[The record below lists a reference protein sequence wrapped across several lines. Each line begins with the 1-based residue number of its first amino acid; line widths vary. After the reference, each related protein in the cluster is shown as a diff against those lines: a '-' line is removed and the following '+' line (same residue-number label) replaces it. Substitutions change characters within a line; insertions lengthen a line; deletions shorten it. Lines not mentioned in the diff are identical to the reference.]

1 MRNTVARVTPRKIGA
16 LEAESLLTEYL
27 ALIGV
32 TTRKGG
38 SMQGS
43 GRKTVK
49 FSYRIVNPGSTS
61 VAT

>member
-1 MRNTVARVTPRKIGA
+1 MTPRKIGA
-16 LEAESLLTEYL
+16 LGAELLLTEYL

-38 SMQGS
+38 SMQGP
-43 GRKTVK
+43 GRKTVE